1 MVRKDKIIHNEYMKN
16 YMKKRRLESQIP
28 PEIDFVFVYNKMQ
41 KIKRENDLY
50 DFMYWLNDIT
60 RLNKQFLKK
69 YPPWAEYRL
78 NLIK

>member
-1 MVRKDKIIHNEYMKN
+1 MPHKSIEKKKEYHKKYYLEKMKC
-16 YMKKRRLESQIP
+16 KPQ
-28 PEIDFVFVYNKMQ
+28 PEIDFVLIYNKMQ
-41 KIKRENDLY
+41 KIKRENNLY